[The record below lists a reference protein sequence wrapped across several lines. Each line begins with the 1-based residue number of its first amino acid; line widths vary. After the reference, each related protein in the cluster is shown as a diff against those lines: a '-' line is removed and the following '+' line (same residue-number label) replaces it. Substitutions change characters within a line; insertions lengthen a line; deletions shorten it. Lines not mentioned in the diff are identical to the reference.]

1 MKSVIRLG
9 MCVAALWGGAA
20 LAQSDWSTSE
30 QDPGN
35 WDTSDRDR
43 SERVR
48 WQENRGA
55 DDGLY
60 ILLGGGA
67 EGYVGDVG
75 TNLNVGPAAG
85 ATVGFKPTD
94 FVGLEVSYSGGM
106 HDIDVGPGGVS
117 EGADLIRHG
126 ANAAAT
132 FGFTDTK
139 LQPYVLGGI
148 GMETYNVRGVSE
160 GFADDTSAF
169 VPAGLGLRYQ
179 LGDLISADARVTYNM
194 SLGNFATA
202 ADNSPLGDGRYQ
214 GLLMLGG
221 TY

>member
-9 MCVAALWGGAA
+9 LCVAALWGGAA
-20 LAQSDWSTSE
+20 LAQSRDWSE
-30 QDPGN
+30 
-35 WDTSDRDR
+35 RDR
-43 SERVR
+43 GERVDWR
-48 WQENRGA
+48 ENRGA

-85 ATVGFKPTD
+85 ATVGFKHTD
-94 FVGLEVSYSGGM
+94 FVGREESYSGGL
-106 HDIDVGPGGVS
+106 HDINEGPGGVS
-117 EGADLIRHG
+117 EGADLVRHG

-132 FGFTDTK
+132 FGITDTK
-139 LQPYVLGGI
+139 LQPYLLGGI
-148 GMETYNVRGVSE
+148 GVETYNVRGVSDN
-160 GFADDTSAF
+160 FVDDTSAF
-169 VPAGLGLRYQ
+169 VPAGVGLRYQ
-179 LGDLISADARVTYNM
+179 LGELISADARVTYNM
-194 SLGNFATA
+194 SLGDFSTA
-202 ADNSPLGDGRYQ
+202 ADNSALGDGRYQ